1 MSKML
6 WLEQF
11 RNLSTAQTW
20 QDIASD
26 TMICLYETYKF
37 RISDIADSSKLR
49 GLIYTMLRNRYLQL
63 IQQQK
68 RREELTFEG
77 FGQIE
82 SYYFSKSA
90 YAQQKNFV
98 FMINKY
104 LQQLRAWDEKRWV
117 IFQIWLRLHYPLPN
131 DDFQKKLGDVEQFK
145 LCGSTETALIAELIK
160 QFITHSP
167 ESLGISAKTLTALR
181 GRHNM
186 NTIKSDVRRAK
197 CFLRGCVKK
206 SKTIN
211 FLLYQSKHLAM
222 IEGYLK

>member
-37 RISDIADSSKLR
+37 RLNDLEDSSKLR

-82 SYYFSKSA
+82 DYYFSKSEHT
-90 YAQQKNFV
+90 QQKNFV
-98 FMINKY
+98 FLINKY
-104 LQQLRAWDEKRWV
+104 LQKLRVWDEKRWV

-145 LCGSTETALIAELIK
+145 ICSSTETELIAELIR
-160 QFITHSP
+160 QFITNSP

-181 GRHNM
+181 GENKL

-197 CFLRGCVKK
+197 YFLRGCDFQLSDSKNPIEINRHKFISCVK
-206 SKTIN
+206 
-211 FLLYQSKHLAM
+211 
-222 IEGYLK
+222 